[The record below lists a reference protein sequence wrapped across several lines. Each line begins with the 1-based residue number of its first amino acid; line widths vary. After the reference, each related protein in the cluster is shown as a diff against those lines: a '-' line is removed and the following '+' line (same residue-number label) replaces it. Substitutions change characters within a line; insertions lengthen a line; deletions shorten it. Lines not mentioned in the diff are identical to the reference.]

1 MITDNFQKSS
11 NFSDQQQVAAWW
23 LSGIESV
30 SVQGKK
36 CMRIFCKEAQEQM
49 WLKFTVEL
57 LVLWQLGILS
67 SGPEVT
73 LIFYICD
80 PGFSPRDLDPK
91 GLCSLV
97 CKACSAQGQSFS
109 EVTALLSS
117 CLTSTHSQRLRRSWV
132 MVQQNDLWLL
142 SFWESGSAVGFCCTH
157 AQTVGGVWLWA
168 RVNSSWSHPPRRPSC
183 LSAGMAPFCG

>member
-1 MITDNFQKSS
+1 MGGNLS
-11 NFSDQQQVAAWW
+11 W
-23 LSGIESV
+23 LLFSV
-30 SVQGKK
+30 SRLRMFNK
-36 CMRIFCKEAQEQM
+36 
-49 WLKFTVEL
+49 T
-57 LVLWQLGILS
+57 GIYGTECSVS
-67 SGPEVT
+67 SG
-73 LIFYICD
+73 LIVWYM
-80 PGFSPRDLDPK
+80 PLTVSEELQK
-91 GLCSLV
+91 KSLLGSTSYT
-97 CKACSAQGQSFS
+97 CSAQGQSFS